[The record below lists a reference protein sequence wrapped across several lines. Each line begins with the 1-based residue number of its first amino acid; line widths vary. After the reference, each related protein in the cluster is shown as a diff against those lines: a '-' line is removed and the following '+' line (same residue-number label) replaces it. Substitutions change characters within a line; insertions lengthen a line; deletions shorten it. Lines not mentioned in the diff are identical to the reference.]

1 MPGRSEVALYEQLSQ
16 CAGEQLTDIT
26 ARLNLSRKFLP
37 GEGAPVATRAAAM
50 MTLIRN
56 SGQLPAL
63 SKLLD
68 EMFNATAGGCI
79 LVLAANPLDADR
91 LRTGREMA
99 TIKQRLQEGEPG
111 RRYRIEI
118 EPAASRADLSKYL
131 LENRPRIVHFSG
143 HGSNAGQIVFEDA
156 GGAGQPVEP
165 RTIARLFERI
175 EGTELVVL
183 NACYSA
189 QQADAL
195 SKVVPYV
202 VGMSRDVGDDDA
214 LEFSAEFYRALA
226 YGQPYDTAF
235 QMGCD
240 AIERAGLPDAKVP
253 HLLSGRVSKTGH
265 A

>member
-1 MPGRSEVALYEQLSQ
+1 MPGRSDVELYEQLSQ
-16 CAGEQLTDIT
+16 CVGEQLTDIT
-26 ARLNLSRKFLP
+26 ARLNLPRKFLP
-37 GEGAPVATRAAAM
+37 GESAPVATRAAAM
-50 MTLIRN
+50 MPLIRN
-56 SGQLPAL
+56 SGQRPAL
-63 SKLLD
+63 AKLLD
-68 EMFNATAGGCI
+68 EMFNAVAGGCI
-79 LVLAANPLDADR
+79 LILAANPLDADR
-91 LRTGREMA
+91 LRTGKEMA
-99 TIKQRLQEGEPG
+99 TIKQRLQEGEQG
-111 RRYRIEI
+111 RRYRVEI

-143 HGSNAGQIVFEDA
+143 HGSNAGQIVLENAD
-156 GGAGQPVEP
+156 GGGQPVDP
-165 RTIARLFERI
+165 RKIARLFERV

-189 QQADAL
+189 HQADAL

-202 VGMSRDVGDDDA
+202 VGMVRDVGDEDA

-226 YGQPYDTAF
+226 HGQPYEKAF

-253 HLLSGRVSKTGH
+253 HLLSGRVAKAGH